1 MKIEYLLIKPNND
14 FCSNE
19 EQFICLLKSN
29 KRIAIDNEH
38 IKLSK
43 CSFDYTLKSSEVN
56 WKKNKEIV
64 FYLTVC
70 TEEKNVS
77 KLEEFDSLIHRIN
90 EECGS
95 QFKINTIWDDVS
107 IYYSQKLYPAMIEIE
122 NVLRKLIYRFMIKT
136 VGSSWFSYSTP
147 LSVKDAMKKDIIV

>member
-1 MKIEYLLIKPNND
+1 MYG
-14 FCSNE
+14 
-19 EQFICLLKSN
+19 
-29 KRIAIDNEH
+29 R
-38 IKLSK
+38 
-43 CSFDYTLKSSEVN
+43 
-56 WKKNKEIV
+56 KEC
-64 FYLTVC
+64 FRL
-70 TEEKNVS
+70 EK
-77 KLEEFDSLIHRIN
+77 FDSLIHRIN
-90 EECGS
+90 EECGN

>member
-56 WKKNKEIV
+56 WKKNKEI
-64 FYLTVC
+64 
-70 TEEKNVS
+70 
-77 KLEEFDSLIHRIN
+77 IN
-90 EECGS
+90 EECGN